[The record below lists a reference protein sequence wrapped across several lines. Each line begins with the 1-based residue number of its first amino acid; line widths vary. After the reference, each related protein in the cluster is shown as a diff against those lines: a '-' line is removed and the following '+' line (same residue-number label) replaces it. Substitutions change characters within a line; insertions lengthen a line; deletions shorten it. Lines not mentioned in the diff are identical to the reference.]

1 MRPDDDQS
9 ARRMTLFGNV
19 RATLYPWAPLSNLRK
34 PYFTPRFTTVQ
45 CDRDDDA
52 HTLDLPGYRQAR
64 MYACGY
70 ASALMV
76 VRYFDIDI
84 GAEALFRQL
93 RTGRDGTRQNAIVRE
108 LRSLGLRAGV
118 RYDVDFARIARE
130 IDRGKLIVSYLADAE
145 HWIVVYGYGRA
156 PDRLFVA
163 DPRPDE
169 PCEHSW
175 SDYGGRLEGFGI
187 ICSRAPTAAKSRPV
201 APRPAPPGPAPAVT
215 PHSNPPTQLAFDFSI
230 C

>member
-1 MRPDDDQS
+1 M
-9 ARRMTLFGNV
+9 
-19 RATLYPWAPLSNLRK
+19 WAAVSSLRK
-34 PYFTPRFTTVQ
+34 PYFTPRFSTVQ
-45 CDRDDDA
+45 RNRDDNA

-70 ASALMV
+70 ASTLMV
-76 VRYFDIDI
+76 VRYFGIDI
-84 GAEALFRQL
+84 AAEALFRQL
-93 RTGRDGTRQNAIVRE
+93 RTGRDGTRQNSIVRE
-108 LRSLGLRAGV
+108 LRGLGLRAGV
-118 RYDVDFARIARE
+118 RYDVDFTRIGRE

-145 HWIVVYGYGRA
+145 HWVVVYGYGRD

-175 SDYGGRLEGFGI
+175 SDSGARLEGFGI
-187 ICSRAPTAAKSRPV
+187 ICSRAPTRARAAERLP
-201 APRPAPPGPAPAVT
+201 PPAPTIPT
-215 PHSNPPTQLAFDFSI
+215 PELDRGGEPTQLVFDFFT